1 MFSNE
6 LMDAA
11 EKLVEELRQRK
22 LMVAT
27 AESCT
32 GGLLA
37 GLLTTVPGTS
47 DIFERG
53 FVTYSNDAKMEMIA
67 VPEVILNEQGAVS
80 RECAEAMAQGAL
92 ANSRADLAIS
102 ITGIAGPTGA
112 TAAKPL
118 GLVHFALAGRDGLLQ
133 HRQDRFPGD
142 RTAIRLA
149 SVAVAVELL
158 QAGLP

>member
-67 VPEVILNEQGAVS
+67 VPEAILNEQGAVS

>member
-6 LMDAA
+6 LLDQA
-11 EKLVEELRQRK
+11 EKLVEALRQRK

-53 FVTYSNDAKMEMIA
+53 FVTYTNEAKMQMID
-67 VPEVILNEQGAVS
+67 VPEEILNNQGAVS
-80 RECAEAMAQGAL
+80 RECAEAMARGAL
-92 ANSRADLAIS
+92 ANSAADLAVS

-112 TAAKPL
+112 TPAKPV
-118 GLVHFALAGRDGLLQ
+118 GLVHFGFAGKDGVLQ
-133 HRQDRFPGD
+133 HRQERFPGD
-142 RTAIRLA
+142 RTAVRLA
-149 SVAVAVELL
+149 SVEVALELL
-158 QAGLP
+158 QAGLN

>member
-11 EKLVEELRQRK
+11 EKLVDELRQRK

-67 VPEVILNEQGAVS
+67 VPEAILNEQGAVS